1 MSHNR
6 KNTISRIL
14 LTGAV
19 ASLAFAVAPGT
30 AHASTAKTVSVVATT
45 KTAPG
50 QPKFGESGPAVVAL
64 QTAIMR
70 NGFSLKGGATGRF
83 DKRTRLV
90 LRNFQKVVGL
100 KVTGTVDAAT
110 ARVLKL
116 NVATT
121 TVAPATTAAPATTI
135 APTTTVA
142 PAPTVAPI
150 AYALNP
156 AALPIRG
163 NRGEAVLAVQK
174 ALVAAGIQ
182 VRGGVDGIFGS
193 GTTQTLATYQSTK
206 GLPATGILD
215 ANTAAAL
222 GLIAPVT
229 TVAPV
234 ATPAPAVQAASV
246 TVTTLPTRGA
256 RGNNVVIIQSALIK
270 AGIPVKGGADGIFG
284 GATTVA
290 IQKFQAANGLPNTG
304 RMDTRTAIKLGVMNP
319 PAVQLDVFP
328 VQGPCSFENTW
339 HAPRSG
345 GRLHVGVDIIA
356 KEGNLLYAVADGTIT
371 KIYNA
376 ANDKLAGN
384 GIRLMKADGTY
395 FFYGHMLRL
404 ADGITIGTKVKAGQV
419 VGYNGKTGGT
429 NTPHL
434 HFEIH
439 PFGGAAIDPTAAVDA
454 VNACGVTTPL
464 PVPAA

>member
-1 MSHNR
+1 
-6 KNTISRIL
+6 
-14 LTGAV
+14 
-19 ASLAFAVAPGT
+19 VAP
-30 AHASTAKTVSVVATT
+30 V
-45 KTAPG
+45 
-50 QPKFGESGPAVVAL
+50 
-64 QTAIMR
+64 
-70 NGFSLKGGATGRF
+70 
-83 DKRTRLV
+83 
-90 LRNFQKVVGL
+90 
-100 KVTGTVDAAT
+100 
-110 ARVLKL
+110 
-116 NVATT
+116 
-121 TVAPATTAAPATTI
+121 
-135 APTTTVA
+135 
-142 PAPTVAPI
+142 

-163 NRGEAVLAVQK
+163 NRGEAVLALQK
-174 ALVAAGIQ
+174 ALVTAGLQ

-193 GTTQTLATYQSTK
+193 GTTQTLAAFQSTK
-206 GLPATGILD
+206 GLPATGLLD

-222 GLIAPVT
+222 GLIAPT
-229 TVAPV
+229 TTIAP
-234 ATPAPAVQAASV
+234 APTAAPAVQAASV
-246 TVTTLPTRGA
+246 TVTTLPSRGA
-256 RGNNVVIIQSALIK
+256 RSNDVVIIQNALIT
-270 AGIPVKGGADGIFG
+270 AGIAVKGGADGVFG

-290 IQKFQAANGLPNTG
+290 IQKFQTANGLPSTG
-304 RMDTRTAIKLGVMNP
+304 KLDTRTAIKLGVMAA
-319 PAVQLDVFP
+319 PAIQLDVFP
-328 VQGPCSFENTW
+328 MQGPCSFTNTW
-339 HAPRSG
+339 HAPRGG

-384 GIRLMKADGTY
+384 GIRLTKADGTY

-404 ADGITIGTKVKAGQV
+404 ADGITIGTQVKAGQV

>member
-6 KNTISRIL
+6 THTISRIL

-19 ASLAFAVAPGT
+19 ATLAFAVAPGT
-30 AHASTAKTVSVVATT
+30 AHASTAKAVDVVVAT

-70 NGFSLKGGATGRF
+70 NGFSLKGGASGKF
-83 DKRTRLV
+83 DRRTRLV

-100 KVTGTVDAAT
+100 KVTGKVDAAT
-110 ARVLKL
+110 AGVLKL

-121 TVAPATTAAPATTI
+121 TVAPATTAAPA
-135 APTTTVA
+135 PTVPPA
-142 PAPTVAPI
+142 PAPTVAPV

-163 NRGEAVLAVQK
+163 NRGEAVLALQK
-174 ALVAAGIQ
+174 ALVAAGLQ

-193 GTTQTLATYQSTK
+193 GTTQTLAAFQSAK

-222 GLIAPVT
+222 GLIAPTT
-229 TVAPV
+229 TVAP
-234 ATPAPAVQAASV
+234 APTAAPAVQAASV
-246 TVTTLPTRGA
+246 TVTTLPSRGTRG
-256 RGNNVVIIQSALIK
+256 NDVVIIQSALIK
-270 AGIPVKGGADGIFG
+270 AGIPVKGGVDGIFG

-290 IQKFQAANGLPNTG
+290 IQRFQAANGLPNTG
-304 RMDTRTAIKLGVMNP
+304 RMDTRTAIKLGVMAA
-319 PAVQLDVFP
+319 PAIQLDVFP
-328 VQGPCSFENTW
+328 MQGPCSFSNTW
-339 HAPRSG
+339 HAPRG
-345 GRLHVGVDIIA
+345 NGRLHLGVDIIA
-356 KEGNLLYAVADGTIT
+356 KEGNLLYAVTDGTIT
-371 KIYNA
+371 KIYNEA
-376 ANDKLAGN
+376 KDKLAGK
-384 GIRLMKADGTY
+384 GIRLTKADGTY

-404 ADGITIGTKVKAGQV
+404 ADGITIGTQVKAGQV

>member
-1 MSHNR
+1 MSHNH
-6 KNTISRIL
+6 KNTISRIML
-14 LTGAV
+14 AGAV
-19 ASLAFAVAPGT
+19 ASLAFTVAPG
-30 AHASTAKTVSVVATT
+30 AANASSTQTVEIVTSV

-50 QPKFGESGPAVVAL
+50 QPKFGESGQAVVAL
-64 QTAIMR
+64 QKAIMR
-70 NGFSLKGGATGRF
+70 NGFSLKGGANGKF
-83 DKRTRLV
+83 DRRTRLV

-100 KVTGTVDAAT
+100 KVTGKVDAPT
-110 ARVLKL
+110 AAVLKL
-116 NVATT
+116 NVPAT
-121 TVAPATTAAPATTI
+121 TVAPATTAAPATT
-135 APTTTVA
+135 VA
-142 PAPTVAPI
+142 PAPTVPPVV
-150 AYALNP
+150 YPLNP

-163 NRGEAVLAVQK
+163 HRGKAVLAMQK
-174 ALVAAGIQ
+174 ALVAAGLQ

-193 GTTQTLATYQSTK
+193 GTTQTLTSFQSAK

-215 ANTAAAL
+215 ASTAAAL
-222 GLIAPVT
+222 GLIAPV
-229 TVAPV
+229 AP
-234 ATPAPAVQAASV
+234 AAPAPTAAPAVQAASV
-246 TVTTLPTRGA
+246 TVTTLPRRGN
-256 RGNNVVIIQSALIK
+256 RGNNVVIVQTALIN
-270 AGIPVKGGADGIFG
+270 AGIPVKGGADGVFG
-284 GATTVA
+284 GATTVS
-290 IQKFQAANGLPNTG
+290 IQKFQSAQGLPVTG
-304 RMDTRTAIKLGVMNP
+304 RLDTRTAIKLGVMAP
-319 PAVQLDVFP
+319 PAIQLDVFP

-339 HAPRSG
+339 HAPRG
-345 GRLHVGVDIIA
+345 NGRLHVGVDIIA

-404 ADGITIGTKVKAGQV
+404 ADGITLGTQVKAGQV
-419 VGYNGKTGGT
+419 VGFNGKTGGT

-464 PVPAA
+464 PIPAP

>member
-1 MSHNR
+1 MSQNR
-6 KNTISRIL
+6 TNTISRIIL
-14 LTGAV
+14 AGAV
-19 ASLAFAVAPGT
+19 ASLAFVVAPG
-30 AHASTAKTVSVVATT
+30 AVNASTGKTVQIVIAT

-64 QTAIMR
+64 QNAIMR
-70 NGFSLKGGATGRF
+70 NGFSLKGGASGKF

-100 KVTGTVDAAT
+100 KVTGKVDAAT
-110 ARVLKL
+110 AAVLKL

-121 TVAPATTAAPATTI
+121 TIAPATTAAPATTV

-142 PAPTVAPI
+142 PIT
-150 AYALNP
+150 YALNP

-163 NRGEAVLAVQK
+163 HRGEAVLAVQK
-174 ALVAAGIQ
+174 ALVAAGLQ

-193 GTTQTLATYQSTK
+193 GTTQTISTFQSSK

-215 ANTAAAL
+215 ANTAALL

-229 TVAPV
+229 TVPPV
-234 ATPAPAVQAASV
+234 TTPAPAVQTASV
-246 TVTTLPTRGA
+246 TVTTLPTRGN
-256 RGNNVVIIQSALIK
+256 RGNNVVIVQKALIT

-284 GATTVA
+284 GATSVA
-290 IQKFQAANGLPNTG
+290 IQKFQSANGLTATG
-304 RMDTRTAIKLGVMNP
+304 RLDTRTAIKLGVMAA
-319 PAVQLDVFP
+319 PAIQLDVFP
-328 VQGPCSFENTW
+328 VQGPCSFSNTW
-339 HAPRSG
+339 HAPRPG

-356 KEGNLLYAVADGTIT
+356 REGNLLYAVADGTIT
-371 KIYNA
+371 KIYSA

-384 GIRLMKADGTY
+384 GLRLTKADGTY
-395 FFYGHMLRL
+395 FFYGHLLRL

-429 NTPHL
+429 TTPHL

-464 PVPAA
+464 PIPAP

>member
-1 MSHNR
+1 
-6 KNTISRIL
+6 
-14 LTGAV
+14 V
-19 ASLAFAVAPGT
+19 
-30 AHASTAKTVSVVATT
+30 

-50 QPKFGESGPAVVAL
+50 QPKFGESGEAVVAL
-64 QTAIMR
+64 QKAIMR
-70 NGFSLKGGATGRF
+70 NGFSLKGGATGKF
-83 DKRTRLV
+83 DSRTRTV

-100 KVTGTVDAAT
+100 KVSGKVDAPT
-110 ARVLKL
+110 AAVLKL
-116 NVATT
+116 NVPAT
-121 TVAPATTAAPATTI
+121 TVAPATTAAP
-135 APTTTVA
+135 TTTVA
-142 PAPTVAPI
+142 PATTVAPVV
-150 AYALNP
+150 YPLNP

-163 NRGEAVLAVQK
+163 HRGDAVLAVQK
-174 ALVAAGIQ
+174 ALVAAGLQ

-193 GTTQTLATYQSTK
+193 GTTQTLSAFQAAK
-206 GLPATGILD
+206 GIPATGILD

-222 GLIAPVT
+222 GLIAPVAPIAPAP
-229 TVAPV
+229 TVAP
-234 ATPAPAVQAASV
+234 AAPAVQAASV
-246 TVTTLPTRGA
+246 TVTTLPSRGN
-256 RGNNVVIIQSALIK
+256 RGNNVVILQTALVK
-270 AGIPVKGGADGIFG
+270 AGIPVKGGVDGVFG
-284 GATTVA
+284 AATAVA
-290 IQKFQAANGLPNTG
+290 IQKFQTAQGLPVTG
-304 RMDTRTAIKLGVMNP
+304 RLDTRTAIKLGVMAAP
-319 PAVQLDVFP
+319 SIQLDVFP

-339 HAPRSG
+339 HAPRPN
-345 GRLHVGVDIIA
+345 GRVHVGVDIIA

-404 ADGITIGTKVKAGQV
+404 ADGITVGTKVKAGQV

-429 NTPHL
+429 TTPHL

>member
-6 KNTISRIL
+6 THTISRIL

-19 ASLAFAVAPGT
+19 ATLAFAVAPGT
-30 AHASTAKTVSVVATT
+30 AHASTAKAVEVVVAT

-70 NGFSLKGGATGRF
+70 NGFSLKGGASGKF
-83 DKRTRLV
+83 DRRTRLV

-100 KVTGTVDAAT
+100 KVTGKVDAAT
-110 ARVLKL
+110 AGVLKL

-121 TVAPATTAAPATTI
+121 TVAPATTAAPA
-135 APTTTVA
+135 PTVPPA
-142 PAPTVAPI
+142 PAPTVAPV

-163 NRGEAVLAVQK
+163 NRGEAVLALQK
-174 ALVAAGIQ
+174 ALVAAGLQ

-193 GTTQTLATYQSTK
+193 GTTQTLAAFQSAK
-206 GLPATGILD
+206 GLPATGLLD
-215 ANTAAAL
+215 ANTAATL
-222 GLIAPVT
+222 GLIAPTT
-229 TVAPV
+229 TVAP
-234 ATPAPAVQAASV
+234 APTAAPAVQAASV
-246 TVTTLPTRGA
+246 TVTTLPSRGTRG
-256 RGNNVVIIQSALIK
+256 NDVVIIQSALIK
-270 AGIPVKGGADGIFG
+270 AGIPVKGGVDGIFG

-290 IQKFQAANGLPNTG
+290 IQRFQAANGLPTTG
-304 RMDTRTAIKLGVMNP
+304 RMDTRTAIKLGVMAA
-319 PAVQLDVFP
+319 PAIQLDVFP
-328 VQGPCSFENTW
+328 MQGPCSFSNTW
-339 HAPRSG
+339 HAPRG
-345 GRLHVGVDIIA
+345 NGRLHLGVDIIA
-356 KEGNLLYAVADGTIT
+356 KEGNLLYAVTDGTIT
-371 KIYNA
+371 KIYNE

-384 GIRLMKADGTY
+384 GIRLTKADGTY

-404 ADGITIGTKVKAGQV
+404 ADGITIGTQVKAGQV

-439 PFGGAAIDPTAAVDA
+439 SFGGAAIDPTAAVDA

>member
-6 KNTISRIL
+6 THTISRIL

-19 ASLAFAVAPGT
+19 ATLAFAVAPGT
-30 AHASTAKTVSVVATT
+30 AHASTAKAVEVVVAT

-70 NGFSLKGGATGRF
+70 NGFSLKGGASGTF

-90 LRNFQKVVGL
+90 LRTFQKVVGL
-100 KVTGTVDAAT
+100 KVTGKVDAET

-116 NVATT
+116 DVATT
-121 TVAPATTAAPATTI
+121 TVAPATTA

-150 AYALNP
+150 TYALNP

-163 NRGEAVLAVQK
+163 HRGQAVLAVQK
-174 ALVAAGIQ
+174 ALVAAGFQ
-182 VRGGVDGIFGS
+182 VRGGVDGMFGS
-193 GTTQTLATYQSTK
+193 GTTQTIASFQSTK

-229 TVAPV
+229 TTVAP
-234 ATPAPAVQAASV
+234 APTAAPAVQAASV
-246 TVTTLPTRGA
+246 TVTTLPSRGA
-256 RGNNVVIIQSALIK
+256 RGNNVVIIQSALVK
-270 AGIPVKGGADGIFG
+270 AGIPVKGGVDGIFG

-290 IQKFQAANGLPNTG
+290 IQKFQTANGLPRTG
-304 RMDTRTAIKLGVMNP
+304 KMDTRTAIKLGVMAP

-339 HAPRSG
+339 HAPRGG

-404 ADGITIGTKVKAGQV
+404 ADGITVGTKVKAGQV

-439 PFGGAAIDPTAAVDA
+439 PFGGEAIDPTAAVDA
-454 VNACGVTTPL
+454 VNACGVTAPL

>member
-1 MSHNR
+1 
-6 KNTISRIL
+6 
-14 LTGAV
+14 
-19 ASLAFAVAPGT
+19 
-30 AHASTAKTVSVVATT
+30 
-45 KTAPG
+45 
-50 QPKFGESGPAVVAL
+50 VAL
-64 QTAIMR
+64 QKAIMS
-70 NGFSLKGGATGRF
+70 NGFSLKGGANGKF
-83 DKRTRLV
+83 DRRTRIV
-90 LRNFQKVVGL
+90 LKNFQKVVGL
-100 KVTGTVDAAT
+100 KATGKVDAPT
-110 ARVLKL
+110 AAVLKL
-116 NVATT
+116 NVPAT

-135 APTTTVA
+135 AP
-142 PAPTVAPI
+142 APTVPPVV
-150 AYALNP
+150 YPLNP

-163 NRGEAVLAVQK
+163 HRGEAVLAVQK
-174 ALVAAGIQ
+174 ALVAAGLR

-193 GTTQTLATYQSTK
+193 GTTQTLTAFQTSK
-206 GLPATGILD
+206 GLPGTGILD

-222 GLIAPVT
+222 GLIAPVAPAAPAP
-229 TVAPV
+229 TVAP
-234 ATPAPAVQAASV
+234 AAPAVQAASV
-246 TVTTLPTRGA
+246 TVTTAPK
-256 RGNNVVIIQSALIK
+256 RGNRGNDVVILQTALVN
-270 AGIPVKGGADGIFG
+270 AGIPVKGGVDGVFG
-284 GATTVA
+284 AATAVA
-290 IQKFQAANGLPNTG
+290 IQKFQTAQGLPVTG
-304 RMDTRTAIKLGVMNP
+304 RLDTRTAIKLGIMAA
-319 PAVQLDVFP
+319 PAIQLDVFP

-339 HAPRSG
+339 HAPRG
-345 GRLHVGVDIIA
+345 NGRLHVGVDIIA

-404 ADGITIGTKVKAGQV
+404 ADGITLGTQVKAGQV

-464 PVPAA
+464 PIPAA

>member
-1 MSHNR
+1 MSQNR
-6 KNTISRIL
+6 TSTISRIIL
-14 LTGAV
+14 AGAV
-19 ASLAFAVAPGT
+19 ASLAFVVAPG
-30 AHASTAKTVSVVATT
+30 AVHASTGKTVAVVVAT

-70 NGFSLKGGATGRF
+70 NGFSLTGGASGKF

-100 KVTGTVDAAT
+100 KVTGKVDAAT
-110 ARVLKL
+110 AAVLKL

-121 TVAPATTAAPATTI
+121 TVAPATTAAPATT
-135 APTTTVA
+135 VA
-142 PAPTVAPI
+142 PAPTVAPV
-150 AYALNP
+150 AYALNV

-163 NRGEAVLAVQK
+163 NRGEAVLALQK
-174 ALVAAGIQ
+174 ALVTAGLQ

-193 GTTQTLATYQSTK
+193 GTTQTLAAFQSTK
-206 GLPATGILD
+206 GLPATGLLD

-222 GLIAPVT
+222 GLIAPT
-229 TVAPV
+229 STVAP
-234 ATPAPAVQAASV
+234 APTAAPAVQAASV
-246 TVTTLPTRGA
+246 TVTTLPSRGA
-256 RGNNVVIIQSALIK
+256 RSNDVVIIQNALIT
-270 AGIPVKGGADGIFG
+270 AGIAVKGGADGVFG

-290 IQKFQAANGLPNTG
+290 IQKFQAANGLPSTG
-304 RMDTRTAIKLGVMNP
+304 KLDTRTAIKLGVMAA
-319 PAVQLDVFP
+319 PAIQLDVFP
-328 VQGPCSFENTW
+328 MQGPCSFTNTW
-339 HAPRSG
+339 HAPRGG

-384 GIRLMKADGTY
+384 GIRLTKADGTY

-404 ADGITIGTKVKAGQV
+404 ADGITIGTQVKAGQV